1 MKDTY
6 FQAMLWTCKTCGY
19 QLEGRQPMY
28 ECPLC
33 ESYKSNFIDIPQHLE
48 AEVRKAHE
56 GMSFNHADARTM
68 RLGLMTEHKADGMNR
83 ASGRILP
90 AASGNHMNPSSD

>member
-1 MKDTY
+1 MFDTF

-19 QLEGRQPMY
+19 QIEGRQPMY

-33 ESYKSNFIDIPQHLE
+33 ESYKTNFIDIPQHLE
-48 AEVRKAHE
+48 AKVREAHPDK
-56 GMSFNHADARTM
+56 SFNHSEARTM
-68 RLGLMTEHKADGMNR
+68 RLEIMIEHNADSIRR
-83 ASGRILP
+83 AAGRILP